1 MSHGSVMIDLAD
13 IAINQEEKTLLQ
25 HPATGGVI
33 LFSRNYSSP
42 EQMYELIQEIHAI
55 RSPSLLVAVDQEG
68 GRVQRFRDG
77 LTRLPPAAWFGQLYD
92 ANPVHAQEIT
102 REVAWLLA
110 TEMRSLG
117 VDFSFSPVL
126 DLGKGVS
133 QVIGDRAFH
142 HHPNVVS
149 RLAHAWIAG
158 LHEAGMVAVGK
169 HFPGHG
175 SVDADSHLELPV
187 DHRCFADLEMEDM
200 IPFQSAIDQGLEGI
214 MPAHLLYDQIDRDL
228 AGFSDFWLQRVL
240 REKMGFQGVIFSDDL
255 TMNAAEEAGNYAARA
270 QSALTAGCDMVL
282 VCNNPKGA
290 VEVLECLTEYSN
302 PAAQMRL
309 LRMHGRD
316 VAARSQYHLD
326 PRWKRAVEMIGE
338 YDKTQAMDLLL

>member
-1 MSHGSVMIDLAD
+1 MSHGPVMIDLAD

-42 EQMYELIQEIHAI
+42 EQMHELIQEIHAI

-92 ANPVHAQEIT
+92 ANPVHAQEVT

-110 TEMRSLG
+110 TELRSLG

-142 HHPNVVS
+142 HQPNVVS
-149 RLAHAWIAG
+149 RLSHAWIAG

-228 AGFSDFWLQRVL
+228 AGFSDFWLQHIL

-290 VEVLECLTEYSN
+290 IEVLECLTEYSN

-309 LRMHGRD
+309 LRMHGKD
-316 VAARSQYHLD
+316 VTARSQYHLD